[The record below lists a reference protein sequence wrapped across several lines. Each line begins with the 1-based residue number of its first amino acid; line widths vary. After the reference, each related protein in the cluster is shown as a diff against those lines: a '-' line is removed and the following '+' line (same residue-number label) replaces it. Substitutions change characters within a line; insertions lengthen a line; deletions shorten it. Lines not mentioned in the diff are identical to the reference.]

1 MDNCMRNDKVLVPSF
16 KKDDSMF
23 HGLDGDRASPEP
35 FQVLPRW
42 LLQVHLDSNGTMDV
56 DLISEE
62 PRVWG
67 PACWRRNI
75 AHVSWVLVGAA
86 SRDASKQLPKNPQER
101 LSAVCLQGTESM
113 KPPTPARLPFGSSLL
128 VSPSSLTFMRC
139 GAADNECRSKGTE
152 AKHAFWKDSCPPS
165 LMWGRLGEEVQ
176 PWMKTEVWI
185 GPRADAYWN

>member
-1 MDNCMRNDKVLVPSF
+1 MPDYPFLWITVWEMIRFWSPLSRRMIACFMDWMVTELAQSHF
-16 KKDDSMF
+16 KSCP
-23 HGLDGDRASPEP
+23 GGC
-35 FQVLPRW
+35 
-42 LLQVHLDSNGTMDV
+42 LQVHLDSNGTMDV

-113 KPPTPARLPFGSSLL
+113 KPPTPARLPFRVL
-128 VSPSSLTFMRC
+128 SP
-139 GAADNECRSKGTE
+139 G
-152 AKHAFWKDSCPPS
+152 
-165 LMWGRLGEEVQ
+165 Q
-176 PWMKTEVWI
+176 PILFDVYEVW
-185 GPRADAYWN
+185 GSR